1 MSAISRCIDI
11 FMFNAWGNSC
21 QGKKVMSFLGIKL
34 SSVKMMAQLPVD
46 KLRSY
51 SSMVMHPNQGKQEYE
66 MSIIVWL
73 QFALSVIVLVKAF
86 ICRLID
92 RTIGLSAPVHYVT
105 LNEEAKKDLDMRKNF
120 CSFTMAK
127 EFSYHRNRFL
137 VIFRYLLMPQ
147 NLHVRQSLISNG
159 LW

>member
-1 MSAISRCIDI
+1 MLGVTLAREKRWCLSWELSYLQ
-11 FMFNAWGNSC
+11 WKWWHSC
-21 QGKKVMSFLGIKL
+21 QWINWDLIVAPL
-34 SSVKMMAQLPVD
+34 
-46 KLRSY
+46 
-51 SSMVMHPNQGKQEYE
+51 VMHPNQGKQEYE
-66 MSIIVWL
+66 MSIIVCL

-86 ICRLID
+86 IRRLID

-127 EFSYHRNRFL
+127 EFSYHRNWFL